1 MSTLSIRLPDDLKA
15 KAILLAKK
23 KNMSLNELVKY
34 WLQTAVVQEETMA
47 WMEKRLH
54 GKKTEQLLAAFGQFL
69 DKTKPGLEPTLAEIQ
84 QAQQE

>member
-34 WLQTAVVQEETMA
+34 WLQIAVVQEETMA
-47 WMEKRLH
+47 WMETRLH
-54 GKKTEQLLAAFGQFL
+54 GKDPEQLLATFGQFL
-69 DKTKPGLEPTLAEIQ
+69 ENAKPGTEPTLAEIQ

>member
-47 WMEKRLH
+47 WMEKRLQ
-54 GKKTEQLLAAFGQFL
+54 GKNPEQFLAAFGDFL
-69 DKTKPGLEPTLAEIQ
+69 DKTKPGSEPTLAEIQ